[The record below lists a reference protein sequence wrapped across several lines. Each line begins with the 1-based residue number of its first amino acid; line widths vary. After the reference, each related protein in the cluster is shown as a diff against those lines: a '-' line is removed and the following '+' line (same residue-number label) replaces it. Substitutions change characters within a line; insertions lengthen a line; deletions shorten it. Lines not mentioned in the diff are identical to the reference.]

1 MSRGRKQPSPAAP
14 SPQQAHRQPAF
25 ELRYTPDAAADI
37 KALDGSV
44 RNQQGKVL
52 EKKLAIDPEGYGL
65 PLRGSLAGYWKH
77 QFGNHR
83 VVYRIYSQHHV
94 VVVCSVGVRKQGDAE
109 DIYRHLE
116 PVAKQAVSPNN
127 WRRCRGICYRRKG
140 NLRGRLARASMLLA
154 HVDCKCIGP

>member
-1 MSRGRKQPSPAAP
+1 MSKRRKQAPSSAPSPAEPRSKP
-14 SPQQAHRQPAF
+14 SF
-25 ELRYTPDAAADI
+25 ELRYTSDAAADI

-44 RNQQGKVL
+44 RNQLRKVL

-83 VVYRIYSQHHV
+83 IVYRIYPQHHV

-109 DIYRHLE
+109 DIYRQLE
-116 PVAKQAVSPNN
+116 SVAKT
-127 WRRCRGICYRRKG
+127 
-140 NLRGRLARASMLLA
+140 GRLAEQLA
-154 HVDCKCIGP
+154 AVLRKFAP